1 MKWSGAYSFTSS
13 FCYCF
18 VSRGFSLMLHVP
30 STIDLIFAMCKVTD
44 WVLLLRFCDHICPS
58 CAPLQFWHR
67 GIGDSQSQMQSS
79 SETYIMHVTNTNT
92 NRIYIVRPTNCP
104 GALTSVKMRDGI
116 RCRWVFKRFLNL
128 YVSEVSLMLSGKDFQ
143 AAAWTIVTGAPF
155 TEFSYECDVWCS
167 QQCWHG
173 RPQTGSTTGF
183 SD

>member
-30 STIDLIFAMCKVTD
+30 STIDLIFARCKVTD

-143 AAAWTIVTGAPF
+143 AAGQSWLEHHSPNLVPSAT
-155 TEFSYECDVWCS
+155 YDVVS
-167 QQCWHG
+167 NVG